1 MMKGQATSASLEIFD
16 WAGIGR
22 GEEIEVLDNNIVIS
36 RGVVDD
42 YTSDRSILWLHLSYG
57 GGRRLFHREDG
68 WQIRAVNQAPT
79 APNGRQSAG

>member
-1 MMKGQATSASLEIFD
+1 MKGQATSVTLEIFD
-16 WAGIGR
+16 WAGISR
-22 GEEIEVLDNNIVIS
+22 GEEIEVLDNDIVIS

-57 GGRRLFHREDG
+57 GGRRLFQREDG

-79 APNGRQSAG
+79 VPYGRQPTG